1 MTKIIRLL
9 VACIGLFLGLAAQAS
24 TVKIWHEAYQPNY
37 FPSAEAGCQA
47 KHGSYYSRVDYP
59 NPDIGQCVYWD
70 WDYSTTEDLNDK
82 KYYYGAQ
89 MVAIYQTCPGDQ
101 VPSYPSGACTNP
113 PPPDEEPPP
122 PPDSCKAG
130 APYSRTWARG
140 RSDESTMPMPSCD
153 AGCAISVD
161 SVDRCYTEPESSD
174 PEMRYC
180 TFTVHKVG
188 GACSNPDAPDG
199 QAPNP
204 DGTSAPVPPMT
215 PTDGKCPAGTTMA
228 GMDSSGTPICMGS
241 GTAPK
246 APVPPPPVTT
256 EPPVTTSNPDG
267 STTVTETSKKTNSD
281 GSVTTTT
288 TTTTTGTD
296 GSVSKNTT
304 VVVGNTP
311 LGDKG
316 RDTPDP
322 SDEKYDL
329 CKQHPELNICR
340 NSTVGGACETIHCTG
355 DAIQCATLREAAQI
369 QCRQKRTEEELLE
382 SGLHAVGASAVAGT
396 DLDGLPTMNSAVQF
410 NVDTQLSQA
419 GFLGGGA
426 CFSDKT
432 VTIQGHTITLPFSA
446 ACEYLIVFRYVVMII
461 AGFIS
466 FRLLSTA
473 TLKD

>member
-9 VACIGLFLGLAAQAS
+9 AVLVGLMAGFPVQAA
-24 TVKIWHEAYQPNY
+24 TVRIWHEAYQPIYFKSPEDGCRAAHGANY
-37 FPSAEAGCQA
+37 VRADMQSPTIA
-47 KHGSYYSRVDYP
+47 
-59 NPDIGQCVYWD
+59 NCVFWD
-70 WDYSTTEDLNDK
+70 WDYSTTDIPDDK
-82 KYYYGAQ
+82 KYYYGKQ
-89 MVAIYQTCPGDQ
+89 MLAIDQVCPGAQ
-101 VPSYPSGACTNP
+101 VPTFPSGACADP
-113 PPPDEEPPP
+113 PPPEEPP
-122 PPDSCKAG
+122 PPDSCKVG

-153 AGCAISVD
+153 AGCAISID

-188 GACSNPDAPDG
+188 GACANPDAPDG

-369 QCRQKRTEEELLE
+369 QCRQKRTEDELKE
-382 SGLHAVGASAVAGT
+382 SGLFTTGQAAVAGT
-396 DLDGLPTMNSAVQF
+396 DMDNLPTPENATLF